1 MQDICAALPLIL
13 YDNKSIDTFSYDN
26 IIEVAL
32 EVNQHYNNM
41 MFLLFKG
48 MFRLLNS
55 SIDVGK
61 PFQGVKLM

>member
-1 MQDICAALPLIL
+1 MQDICAALPLVL
-13 YDNKSIDTFSYDN
+13 YDNKSINTFSYDN

-32 EVNQHYNNM
+32 DVNQHYNNM
-41 MFLLFKG
+41 MFLLFNG